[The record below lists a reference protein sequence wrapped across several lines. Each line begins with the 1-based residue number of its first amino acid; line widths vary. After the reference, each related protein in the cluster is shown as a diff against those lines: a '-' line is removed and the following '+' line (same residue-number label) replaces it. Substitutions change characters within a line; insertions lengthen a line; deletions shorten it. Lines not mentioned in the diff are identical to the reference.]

1 MYKYIIHILFIGLIL
16 AQFEN
21 VPEDE
26 NIILLVGPDNYY
38 ASSLNEFVDF
48 HAEFANSA
56 GSRDH
61 FFIVINNYNDN
72 LYQAQLPDEM
82 LISATVNDIWV
93 RDFGIQNLQG
103 INHKFDYSP
112 DYLDNWTS
120 NWIDNSFINFFNNTD
135 LEYTNHNIV
144 LDGGNF
150 QTNGIDKAVI
160 TTRIF
165 SDNPNLSE
173 IQIRNYFNTNL
184 GINEIAFI
192 PEDIGD
198 PVGHSDGYVIWL
210 TPTKLAVNDSE
221 EPYHTQIYNV
231 LESSLSG
238 VEYIDMPFAP
248 DNGGGADG
256 FGSAKGIYVN
266 SLQTTD
272 NFYVPI
278 FGIPEDALALAV
290 YEEHTN
296 KNVIPIDAAEV
307 SNWGGS
313 VHCLAMEILRAEA
326 LDDECVD
333 GEINNDNPCNPMEC
347 WDGQWYEIII
357 DCAEQEGI
365 PCEGGVY
372 VPPEEGECCSVCV
385 LLGDINQDGFV
396 DILDAIEVV
405 NLVLNGEYNELVDM
419 NYDGTINILDIIDII
434 YIILN

>member
-1 MYKYIIHILFIGLIL
+1 MYKYIINILYIGLIL

-112 DYLDNWTS
+112 DYLENWTS

-165 SDNPNLSE
+165 SDNPNLS
-173 IQIRNYFNTNL
+173 
-184 GINEIAFI
+184 
-192 PEDIGD
+192 
-198 PVGHSDGYVIWL
+198 
-210 TPTKLAVNDSE
+210 
-221 EPYHTQIYNV
+221 
-231 LESSLSG
+231 
-238 VEYIDMPFAP
+238 
-248 DNGGGADG
+248 
-256 FGSAKGIYVN
+256 
-266 SLQTTD
+266 
-272 NFYVPI
+272 
-278 FGIPEDALALAV
+278 
-290 YEEHTN
+290 
-296 KNVIPIDAAEV
+296 
-307 SNWGGS
+307 
-313 VHCLAMEILRAEA
+313 
-326 LDDECVD
+326 
-333 GEINNDNPCNPMEC
+333 
-347 WDGQWYEIII
+347 
-357 DCAEQEGI
+357 
-365 PCEGGVY
+365 
-372 VPPEEGECCSVCV
+372 
-385 LLGDINQDGFV
+385 
-396 DILDAIEVV
+396 
-405 NLVLNGEYNELVDM
+405 
-419 NYDGTINILDIIDII
+419 
-434 YIILN
+434 

>member
-1 MYKYIIHILFIGLIL
+1 MKTLIMICLFLAMTS

-21 VPEDE
+21 VPDDE
-26 NIILLVGPDNYY
+26 NIIILVGPDNYY
-38 ASSLNEFVDF
+38 ANSLNEFVDF
-48 HAEFANSA
+48 HSEFANSA

-72 LYQAQLPDEM
+72 LYQAQLPDEI

-198 PVGHSDGYVIWL
+198 PVGHSDGYVVWL

-238 VEYIDMPFAP
+238 IEYIDMPFAP
-248 DNGGGADG
+248 DNGNGADG

-278 FGIPEDALALAV
+278 FGIPEDALALAI

-313 VHCLAMEILRAEA
+313 VHCLSMEILRAAENQVG
-326 LDDECVD
+326 DVNED
-333 GEINNDNPCNPMEC
+333 G
-347 WDGQWYEIII
+347 
-357 DCAEQEGI
+357 
-365 PCEGGVY
+365 
-372 VPPEEGECCSVCV
+372 S
-385 LLGDINQDGFV
+385 
-396 DILDAIEVV
+396 
-405 NLVLNGEYNELVDM
+405 
-419 NYDGTINILDIIDII
+419 INILDIVISVELILNDEFNLLADINFDGALNVIDIVQLVN
-434 YIILN
+434 IILAG

>member
-1 MYKYIIHILFIGLIL
+1 MKYLTSLLFIATML

-48 HAEFANSA
+48 HAEFTNSA

-72 LYQAQLPDEM
+72 LYQAQLPNEM

-120 NWIDNSFINFFNNTD
+120 NWINNSFINFFNSTD

-165 SDNPNLSE
+165 SDNPSLSE

-192 PEDIGD
+192 PEDVGD
-198 PVGHSDGYVIWL
+198 PVGHSDGYVVWL
-210 TPTKLAVNDSE
+210 TPAKLAVNDSE

-248 DNGGGADG
+248 DYGGGADG

-307 SNWGGS
+307 SNWGGE
-313 VHCLAMEILRAEA
+313 CA
-326 LDDECVD
+326 LF
-333 GEINNDNPCNPMEC
+333 GN
-347 WDGQWYEIII
+347 
-357 DCAEQEGI
+357 
-365 PCEGGVY
+365 
-372 VPPEEGECCSVCV
+372 
-385 LLGDINQDGFV
+385 GDTSGKCFR
-396 DILDAIEVV
+396 
-405 NLVLNGEYNELVDM
+405 
-419 NYDGTINILDIIDII
+419 
-434 YIILN
+434 